1 MADVTLYDAYN
12 RPIKRESLTLELARG
27 SMTGIRRVWNETVAS
42 GLTPERLAA
51 ILRNAGDG
59 DHDDYLTLAEEM
71 EERDLHYASE
81 LGKRKIAVSRLPIT
95 VESAS
100 DSPKDKEIA
109 DAVRS
114 MLTKGGFRFLLKDLL
129 DGLGKGFSVV
139 EIMWDRSESKW
150 KPKAYTWR
158 DPRWFTWDRDTLS
171 QVRLRDEA
179 DMMNGIELAPYKF
192 IVHIPKLKSGIP
204 IRGGFA
210 RLAAWAYMCKGYTVK
225 DWLAFA
231 EVFGMPFRMG
241 KYGPGAGKDDI
252 DILKMAVANL
262 GSDAAAVFPESMQIE
277 FKEASKSGSTDFFER
292 LAQYLDNMVTKGI
305 LGQTATTQGTP
316 GKLGNEDAQQEV
328 RHDIRDDDAEQLEET
343 IQRDL
348 VQVFVDLNF
357 GPQENYPQFQLR
369 AIQKEDTEA
378 LVTAL
383 KELVPLG
390 LAVEQSVVRDKLGLP
405 DPDPGAKPEDLLGA
419 PVQSAEAGG
428 QAMNRAMN
436 RDMVDRGDLGD
447 AWDDIDRAVADE
459 LADWEPLM
467 TPVIDPIREALETA
481 DTVDEFEAALADILE
496 RQDVTALVKSLATA
510 MFKARVEGLA
520 DEN

>member
-114 MLTKGGFRFLLKDLL
+114 MLARGGFRFLLKDLL

-139 EIMWDRSESKW
+139 EIMWDRSGSKW
-150 KPKAYTWR
+150 KPKGYTWR

-241 KYGPGAGKDDI
+241 KYGPGASNDDI
-252 DILKMAVANL
+252 GILKMAVANL

-316 GKLGNEDAQQEV
+316 GKLGNDDAQQEV

-378 LVTAL
+378 IVMAL
-383 KELVPLG
+383 KELVPLN
-390 LAVEQSVVRDKLGLP
+390 LQVEQSVVRDKLGLP
-405 DPDPGAKPEDLLGA
+405 DPDPGARPEDLLGA

-481 DTVDEFEAALADILE
+481 DTVEDFEASLAGILE

>member
-1 MADVTLYDAYN
+1 MADVTLYDAYG
-12 RPIKRESLTLELARG
+12 RPIRRDVLTQEIARG

-210 RLAAWAYMCKGYTVK
+210 RLA
-225 DWLAFA
+225 
-231 EVFGMPFRMG
+231 
-241 KYGPGAGKDDI
+241 
-252 DILKMAVANL
+252 
-262 GSDAAAVFPESMQIE
+262 
-277 FKEASKSGSTDFFER
+277 
-292 LAQYLDNMVTKGI
+292 
-305 LGQTATTQGTP
+305 
-316 GKLGNEDAQQEV
+316 
-328 RHDIRDDDAEQLEET
+328 
-343 IQRDL
+343 
-348 VQVFVDLNF
+348 
-357 GPQENYPQFQLR
+357 
-369 AIQKEDTEA
+369 
-378 LVTAL
+378 
-383 KELVPLG
+383 
-390 LAVEQSVVRDKLGLP
+390 
-405 DPDPGAKPEDLLGA
+405 
-419 PVQSAEAGG
+419 
-428 QAMNRAMN
+428 
-436 RDMVDRGDLGD
+436 
-447 AWDDIDRAVADE
+447 
-459 LADWEPLM
+459 
-467 TPVIDPIREALETA
+467 
-481 DTVDEFEAALADILE
+481 DILE